1 MAQQAPSCRCV
12 HSKCLK
18 LYCVC
23 FTRGVKFGFILCL
36 LFFFSWAFRCKIP
49 VFSFPGDVHRYL
61 QMPVLPQQSRCRGRS
76 EVGCEKSSQ
85 KKTRLL
91 PTEGKDIFLFSAL
104 QQEKMEVLLCL
115 FYTSVF
121 FLGGVTDFSRSVQ
134 LRPIS
139 MYEEILPVLQCER
152 TMYRCVPLLSLPKSL
167 KKK

>member
-36 LFFFSWAFRCKIP
+36 LFFFLGPFGAKYPC
-49 VFSFPGDVHRYL
+49 
-61 QMPVLPQQSRCRGRS
+61 
-76 EVGCEKSSQ
+76 
-85 KKTRLL
+85 
-91 PTEGKDIFLFSAL
+91 FLF
-104 QQEKMEVLLCL
+104 QEMCTDTCKCRSCRNSHAAVDVRKLAVKNLLKKKPDC
-115 FYTSVF
+115 FQPKVRTFF
-121 FLGGVTDFSRSVQ
+121 FLVLCNKKKWRFCSAFFIHLFFFGGVTDFSRSVQ